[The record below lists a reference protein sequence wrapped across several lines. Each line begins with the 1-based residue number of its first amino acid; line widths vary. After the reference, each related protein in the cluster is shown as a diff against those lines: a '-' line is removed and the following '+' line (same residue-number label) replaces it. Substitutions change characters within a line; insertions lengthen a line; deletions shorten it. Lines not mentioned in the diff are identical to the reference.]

1 MSPRA
6 PVTRRSQASGARSN
20 FRKGEYD
27 CSITSASWTRT
38 RRCRSAVLARTMC
51 GVSSRYWSP
60 PVVVTLT
67 PSGSL
72 RCAYCVST
80 PASTRRSRWLI
91 SSPWSGSRSE
101 EHTSELQSQ
110 SNLVCRLLLGKK
122 KHTSELQSQSNIVCR
137 LLLGKEEKVCHV
149 EATNEHMYEWE
160 IAFVPVRS

>member
-51 GVSSRYWSP
+51 GVSRRYWSP

-72 RCAYCVST
+72 RCALRVDT
-80 PASTRRSRWLI
+80 GEHAPIALVDLVAVVGIVEEEGEVVEEAQRVI
-91 SSPWSGSRSE
+91 GSVRVDRE
-101 EHTSELQSQ
+101 EL
-110 SNLVCRLLLGKK
+110 
-122 KHTSELQSQSNIVCR
+122 
-137 LLLGKEEKVCHV
+137 
-149 EATNEHMYEWE
+149 
-160 IAFVPVRS
+160 